1 MTNLKIIWLPIKGM
15 VVAPIVAPMVNKL
28 IHFPLILVTLSLN
41 ETPEGKIVAFPRPK
55 IKVPI
60 HRGYSDAIANR
71 IDPKAINP
79 KSTAIKDI
87 GDMRLDIGIP
97 ENRPA
102 PKPTQ
107 NNELSKEAFL

>member
-1 MTNLKIIWLPIKGM
+1 M
-15 VVAPIVAPMVNKL
+15 VVAPIVAPIVNKL

-41 ETPEGKIVAFPRPK
+41 ETPEGKIVAFPTPK

-60 HRGYSDAIANR
+60 HKGYSDVMANK
-71 IDPKAINP
+71 IDPMAINP
-79 KSTAIKDI
+79 KSAAIKDL